1 MLYFDYMMTH
11 EELKREMMKDPE
23 FKKAYE
29 ELQPEFELW
38 RRLIEKRNQDGL
50 TQRELARR
58 MGTKQ
63 SVISRFESGKTNPTL
78 DFLYR
83 LADALGTELKITVR

>member
-1 MLYFDYMMTH
+1 MLYFDHMVTH

-23 FKKAYE
+23 FKKAYT

-50 TQRELARR
+50 TQKELARR

-63 SVISRFESGKTNPTL
+63 SVISRFESGRSNPTL

-83 LADALGTELKITVR
+83 LADALGAELKITVL